1 MNGGFIKLHRK
12 MEHWEWYSDPP
23 TFCLFLHMLFLTN
36 WKDKRWKGIEV
47 KRGQFISGRKAL
59 AEITGLSEQQIRTAI
74 NKLKSTREITS
85 EATKV
90 GTLYTVINYNTYQ
103 IDLSKSNQDINQG
116 SNHASTSDQP
126 SINHN
131 RRTKELK
138 IPPVVP
144 QKKEGGILKSD
155 WDAFCNHFMIEGIS
169 LTPDLNEQI
178 LAHLLAIKRD
188 PSSSAKIRDPVAV
201 AKARARSGDADRQYL
216 RAVQAWLY
224 PPPSE
229 KECHCGGELEKRYA
243 QGSGEWSFI
252 CQTCQRGYPKR

>member
-59 AEITGLSEQQIRTAI
+59 SEITGLSEQQIRTAI

-103 IDLSKSNQDINQG
+103 IDLSKSSQDINQG
-116 SNHASTSDQP
+116 SNQASTSDQP

-138 IPPVVP
+138 IPPIVP
-144 QKKEGGILKSD
+144 QGDGEGSIKKRD
-155 WDAFCNHFMIEGIS
+155 WEVFCKHFWIEGVS
-169 LTPDLNEQI
+169 LTPDLTDAV
-178 LAHLLAIKRD
+178 LAHLLSVLREQ
-188 PSSSAKIRDPVAV
+188 RQGRENTVYHLAV
-201 AKARARSGDADRQYL
+201 ARRR
-216 RAVQAWLY
+216 V
-224 PPPSE
+224 
-229 KECHCGGELEKRYA
+229 
-243 QGSGEWSFI
+243 
-252 CQTCQRGYPKR
+252 